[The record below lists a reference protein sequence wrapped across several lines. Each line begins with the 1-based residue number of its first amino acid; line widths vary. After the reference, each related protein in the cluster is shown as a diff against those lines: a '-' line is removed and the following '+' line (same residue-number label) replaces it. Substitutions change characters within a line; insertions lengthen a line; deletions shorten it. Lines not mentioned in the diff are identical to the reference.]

1 MAVCGTN
8 DWDEEKLLN
17 LISAYNVV
25 FLCFFYQVSLCGDYT
40 AGDAYSF
47 GRDSK
52 NRSLFIGVP

>member
-25 FLCFFYQVSLCGDYT
+25 FYVSFTRLVYAAIILLEMHTALAETVKTDFYS
-40 AGDAYSF
+40 
-47 GRDSK
+47 
-52 NRSLFIGVP
+52 